1 MPNFK
6 PCIRCKGTGSR
17 YGGTCFR
24 CNGFGREP
32 GSQHPQARAPESAEK
47 LLGLLDDEPDEFAI
61 AGTPDD
67 GPSNGGPNTELLK
80 LKGRL
85 DAAIAQ
91 IGSNHVTALT
101 ATAKLK
107 SELVTLH
114 AQERTSHAHAISSL
128 EEKIDSLSSSLD
140 EAIKLLEAKREVSIT
155 INTPSGSYTVPEG
168 HKHPMFETLLRAAS
182 SRQAD
187 GYHPN
192 CWIAGPA
199 GSGKTTGGRMLAK
212 ALNLPF
218 FFNGAVSMEHKLIGF
233 RDAGG
238 NYHSTPF
245 REGYT
250 IPAVYQFDDV
260 DSSENSALLALNA
273 ALANGECDF
282 ADKLMPRHPDSIILA
297 TANTWGLGATA
308 DYVGRVKIDA
318 AFLSRFPVKISWP
331 YDEPFELLIGGNPSW
346 TKRVQAARAAAK
358 KAGLKVIIDPRH
370 SIAGSALIQSGFTP
384 DQAAELTY
392 LANIPADKRN
402 LIQ

>member
-1 MPNFK
+1 MPTPK
-6 PCIRCKGTGSR
+6 LCIRCKGTGNR
-17 YGGTCFR
+17 YGGTCYR
-24 CNGFGREP
+24 CNGTGTEP
-32 GSQHPQARAPESAEK
+32 GPKPQAYSSKSAEE
-47 LLGLLDDEPDEFAI
+47 LLGLNDDPDV
-61 AGTPDD
+61 AGTPDN
-67 GPSNGGPNTELLK
+67 GPSNGGPQIDLLK

-85 DAAIAQ
+85 DAAISQ
-91 IGSNHVTALT
+91 IGSNHVVAISSLS
-101 ATAKLK
+101 KLREEISTK
-107 SELVTLH
+107 L
-114 AQERTSHAHAISSL
+114 AQERIAHAHAISSL
-128 EEKIDSLSSSLD
+128 EEKIDSLSSSVD
-140 EAIKLLEAKREVSIT
+140 EAIKLLEAKREVVIT
-155 INTPSGSYTVPEG
+155 VRQADGNDHTLPEG

-233 RDAGG
+233 RDASGT
-238 NYHSTPF
+238 YHSTPF

-282 ADKLMPRHPDSIILA
+282 ADRLMPRHPDSIILA

-331 YDEPFELLIGGNPSW
+331 YDEPFELAIGGNPAW
-346 TKRVQAARAAAK
+346 TRRVQRARHAARA
-358 KAGLKVIIDPRH
+358 AGLKVIIDPRH
-370 SIAGSALIQSGFTP
+370 SIAGAALIQSGFTP

-392 LANIPADKRN
+392 LANIPADKRS
-402 LIQ
+402 LLQ

>member
-1 MPNFK
+1 MAPK
-6 PCIRCKGTGSR
+6 LCIRCKGTGKR
-17 YGGTCFR
+17 FDGTCFR
-24 CNGFGREP
+24 CAGKGVEP
-32 GSQHPQARAPESAEK
+32 AQAKSSIPAE
-47 LLGLLDDEPDEFAI
+47 
-61 AGTPDD
+61 
-67 GPSNGGPNTELLK
+67 ELLYGTSDGTSSSLVPGGSPIGGSDAVLK
-80 LKGRL
+80 LTGRL
-85 DAAIAQ
+85 DAAIQQ
-91 IGSNHVTALT
+91 IGSNHVTAITSL
-101 ATAKLK
+101 AKLK
-107 SELVTLH
+107 SEITTQLGNERLH
-114 AQERTSHAHAISSL
+114 HARAISSL
-128 EEKIDSLSSSLD
+128 EEKIDSLSGSLD
-140 EAIKLLEAKREVSIT
+140 EAVKLLEAKREVSIT
-155 INTPSGSYTVPEG
+155 IQASGPNGPESWVVSEG

-238 NYHSTPF
+238 TYHSTPF

-282 ADKLMPRHPDSIILA
+282 ADRLMPRHPDSIILA

-331 YDEPFELLIGGNPSW
+331 YDEPFELAIAGDRAW
-346 TKRVQAARAAAK
+346 TLRVQHARKAARA
-358 KAGLKVIIDPRH
+358 AGLKVIIDPRH

-392 LANIPADKRN
+392 LANIPSDKRS
-402 LIQ
+402 LLQ

>member
-1 MPNFK
+1 MPIPPK
-6 PCIRCKGTGSR
+6 LCSRCAGTGHKF
-17 YGGTCFR
+17 GGSCFR
-24 CNGFGREP
+24 CTGTGREP
-32 GSQHPQARAPESAEK
+32 APRPQAYTTKSAEDLLFDSDNDAVELGKSSTPDAPELSQ
-47 LLGLLDDEPDEFAI
+47 
-61 AGTPDD
+61 
-67 GPSNGGPNTELLK
+67 

-85 DAAIAQ
+85 DAAISQ
-91 IGSNHVTALT
+91 IGSNHVNAIS
-101 ATAKLK
+101 AISKLK
-107 SELVTLH
+107 
-114 AQERTSHAHAISSL
+114 QEITHTFEKEHRTNADLRQSL
-128 EEKIDSLSSSLD
+128 ELKFDTLSKQLD
-140 EAIKLLEAKREVSIT
+140 AALEALESTRQVEIT
-155 INTPSGSYTVPEG
+155 VHTPSGSYTVPDG
-168 HKHPMFETLLRAAS
+168 HKHPQFLTLLRAAA

-199 GSGKTTGGRMLAK
+199 GSGKTTGGRQLAR

-233 RDAGG
+233 RDANGT
-238 NYHSTPF
+238 YHSTPF

-250 IPAVYQFDDV
+250 VPAVYQFDDV

-282 ADKLMPRHPDSIILA
+282 ADRLMPRHPDSIILA

-331 YDEPFELLIGGNPSW
+331 YDEPFELAIANNASW
-346 TKRVQAARAAAK
+346 TRRVQAARAAAQ

-370 SIAGSALIQSGFTP
+370 SIAGAGLIASGFTE

-392 LANIPADKRN
+392 LANIPADKRSLLN
-402 LIQ
+402 

>member
-1 MPNFK
+1 MATLK
-6 PCIRCKGTGSR
+6 PCLRCKGTGKHNSG
-17 YGGTCFR
+17 YTCYR
-24 CNGFGREP
+24 CNGTGQEP
-32 GSQHPQARAPESAEK
+32 SPKPQAYSSKSAEE
-47 LLGLLDDEPDEFAI
+47 LLGLDDETSSSSNE
-61 AGTPDD
+61 G
-67 GPSNGGPNTELLK
+67 GPSNSDPQTADLLK

-85 DAAIAQ
+85 DAAISQ
-91 IGSNHVTALT
+91 IGSNHVVALT
-101 ATAKLK
+101 GLAKLK
-107 SELVTLH
+107 SEIASTLSSERLAH
-114 AQERTSHAHAISSL
+114 ANAISSL
-128 EEKIDSLSSSLD
+128 EEKIDSLSSSMD
-140 EAIKLLEAKREVSIT
+140 EALKLLEQTREVNIT
-155 INTPSGSYTVPEG
+155 VNTPEGSFTVPDG
-168 HKHPMFETLLRAAS
+168 HKHPQFLTLLRAAS

-199 GSGKTTGGRMLAK
+199 GSGKTTGGRQLAS

-233 RDAGG
+233 RDATG
-238 NYHSTPF
+238 NYHTTPF

-250 IPAVYQFDDV
+250 VPAVYQFDDV

-282 ADKLMPRHPDSIILA
+282 ADRLMPRHPDSIILA

-331 YDEPFELLIGGNPSW
+331 YDEPFELAIGGNPAW

-402 LIQ
+402 LIN

>member
-1 MPNFK
+1 MANPK
-6 PCIRCKGTGSR
+6 LCIRCKGTGR
-17 YGGTCFR
+17 KYDGGSCYR
-24 CNGFGREP
+24 CDGRGTEP
-32 GSQHPQARAPESAEK
+32 AQAKSYISAEE
-47 LLGLLDDEPDEFAI
+47 LLF
-61 AGTPDD
+61 D
-67 GPSNGGPNTELLK
+67 GETSSPSNISSDGSSIGGSDAVLK
-80 LKGRL
+80 LTGRL

-91 IGSNHVTALT
+91 IGSNHVTAIT
-101 ATAKLK
+101 ATSKLRGELAKL
-107 SELVTLH
+107 L
-114 AQERTSHAHAISSL
+114 ADERIAHAHAISSL
-128 EEKIDSLSSSLD
+128 EEKIDSLSGSLD
-140 EAIKLLEAKREVSIT
+140 EAVKLLEAKREVTIT
-155 INTPSGSYTVPEG
+155 VNTPQGSFTVPEG
-168 HKHPMFETLLRAAS
+168 HKHPMFETLLRAAA

-238 NYHSTPF
+238 SYHTTPF

-282 ADKLMPRHPDSIILA
+282 ADRLMPRHPDSIILA

-331 YDEPFELLIGGNPSW
+331 YDEPFELAIGGNPEW
-346 TKRVQAARAAAK
+346 TRRVQRARHAART
-358 KAGLKVIIDPRH
+358 AGLKVIIDPRH
-370 SIAGSALIQSGFTP
+370 SIAGAGLIQSGFTP

-402 LIQ
+402 LLQ

>member
-1 MPNFK
+1 LN
-6 PCIRCKGTGSR
+6 
-17 YGGTCFR
+17 
-24 CNGFGREP
+24 
-32 GSQHPQARAPESAEK
+32 
-47 LLGLLDDEPDEFAI
+47 DDESSFNQTFA
-61 AGTPDD
+61 PDD
-67 GPSNGGPNTELLK
+67 DGSSNGGSEQLLK

-85 DAAIAQ
+85 DAAIQQ
-91 IGSNHVTALT
+91 IGTNHVTAISSIS
-101 ATAKLK
+101 KLK
-107 SELVTLH
+107 AEITTTLSH
-114 AQERTSHAHAISSL
+114 ERLSHANAISAL
-128 EEKIDSLSSSLD
+128 EERIDSLSASID
-140 EAIKLLEAKREVSIT
+140 EALGQLSQARAVQIT
-155 INTPSGSYTVPEG
+155 IHNGLDSYTVPEG
-168 HKHPMFETLLRAAS
+168 HRHPMFETLLRAAS
-182 SRQAD
+182 SRQSD

-192 CWIAGPA
+192 IWVAGPA
-199 GSGKTTGGRMLAK
+199 GSGKTTGGRQLAA

-238 NYHSTPF
+238 TYHSTPF

-282 ADKLMPRHPDSIILA
+282 ADRLMPRHPDSIILA

-331 YDEPFELLIGGNPSW
+331 YDEPFELAIGGNPAW
-346 TKRVQAARAAAK
+346 TKRVQAARHAAQ

-370 SIAGSALIQSGFTP
+370 TIAGAALIQSGFTP
-384 DQAAELTY
+384 DQAATLTY
-392 LANIPADKRN
+392 LANIPTDKRSLLN
-402 LIQ
+402 

>member
-1 MPNFK
+1 MSPPK
-6 PCIRCKGTGSR
+6 LCV
-17 YGGTCFR
+17 R
-24 CNGFGREP
+24 CNGLGKKYGETCYRCSGTGRDP
-32 GSQHPQARAPESAEK
+32 LNKPQARTHKSAEEM
-47 LLGLLDDEPDEFAI
+47 LGLLDDDLPIPNFS
-61 AGTPDD
+61 TPED
-67 GPSNGGPNTELLK
+67 GNSIGGSDALLK
-80 LKGRL
+80 LKNRL

-91 IGSNHVTALT
+91 IGSNHVVAISSLS
-101 ATAKLK
+101 KLK
-107 SELVTLH
+107 AEMSTSLRNEQLAH
-114 AQERTSHAHAISSL
+114 ANAISSL
-128 EEKIDSLSSSLD
+128 EEKIDSLSASVD
-140 EAIKLLEAKREVSIT
+140 EALAQLSQARAVQIT
-155 INTPSGSYTVPEG
+155 INNGLDTWSVPEG
-168 HKHPMFETLLRAAS
+168 HKHPKFETLLRAAA
-182 SRQAD
+182 SRQSD

-192 CWIAGPA
+192 IWIAGPA
-199 GSGKTTGGRMLAK
+199 GSGKTTGGRQLAK

-238 NYHSTPF
+238 TYHSTPF

-282 ADKLMPRHPDSIILA
+282 ADRLMPRHPDSIILA

-318 AFLSRFPVKISWP
+318 AFLSRFPVKISWG
-331 YDEPFELLIGGNPSW
+331 YDSLFERAISTNPAW
-346 TKRVQAARAAAK
+346 CDRVQAARAAVQ

-370 SIAGSALIQSGFTP
+370 TIAGAALIQSGFTP

-392 LANIPADKRN
+392 LANIPQDKRS
-402 LIQ
+402 LLQ